1 MNTSTNVIKITCTK
15 CKKEKEPSFFSPDL
29 RNPTLLQSQ
38 CKVCKY
44 LGDKIYKRTKL
55 GLITKIYG
63 GQVRNSKERGHD
75 KPKYSKEEFSEWVIT
90 NPSFETLYENWVL
103 SDYHTNLSPSV
114 DRLNDDDGYSFGN
127 IRLVTWIENKTKS
140 HKDMYNGIN
149 KKQLKPV
156 LQYSKDGVF
165 IKEYY
170 SMKHASRET
179 NTNFCNMSQVCLGHK
194 KSAGG
199 FIWKYSTNKDKIN
212 RKEVMDKSPDI

>member
-15 CKKEKEPSFFSPDL
+15 CKKEKETSFFSPDL
-29 RNPTLLQSQ
+29 RNPTLLQSH
-38 CKVCKY
+38 CNPCRY
-44 LGDKIYKRTKL
+44 LKDKIYKRTKT
-55 GLITKIYG
+55 GLVSRIYG
-63 GQVRNSKERGHD
+63 SQVRSSKDRGHD
-75 KPKYSKEEFSEWVIT
+75 KPKYSKKDFSEWLLN
-90 NPSFETLYENWVL
+90 NPCFENIYQNWVL
-103 SDYHTNLSPSV
+103 SDYDTYLRPSV
-114 DRLNDDDGYSFGN
+114 DRLDDYKGYSFDN

-194 KSAGG
+194 RSAGG
-199 FIWKYSTNKDKIN
+199 FIWKYVTDLKEIIN
-212 RKEVMDKSPDI
+212 KSPDF